1 MFTVEQIKEIARKL
15 QAQSK
20 KDSQFSLAKA
30 LSGTEYVAILQDQE
44 NRKLLLSELTEYIK
58 QQIAPDILA
67 ALELLKETLLEE
79 LKKSEKILYDKIE
92 DAELHLAEKM
102 DNNVIH
108 FNDRLD
114 ELKALISKQTNE
126 DVELSVVSVTPG
138 SVIYLNG
145 ERRSKITVKAAD
157 LVVIRVIAEGY
168 QSFNEI
174 TCVHKSQHIEI
185 ELDKVTGSVVPPGPV
200 EYVTLTINPTPSNAT
215 VTLNGQSTKSIT
227 VEQGT
232 VVSVVVS
239 AAGYKTYTQN
249 ITVTSD
255 RTLEVVLQEEVPVP
269 TMCTL
274 TVNANPSNATV
285 TINGQQRKSIT
296 VEQGTQVHVQVSASG
311 YQSYDDYITVNK
323 VNQILS
329 VTLEPEVV
337 VEQYTLTVNPTPA
350 DAIVKLNNQVRNSI
364 TVEQGTRVSISV
376 SKTGYKAHTESII
389 VNEDIVKNIT
399 LTALKTC
406 VLTVTAT
413 PSNAVIKINNRT
425 TSTYTG
431 YEGEEVTVQVSASGY
446 RSVSRRVT
454 LSEENQTLHI
464 ALEEL
469 EGFLFKITV
478 ISPAEATLEV
488 NGTKRTSPY
497 EIECTDGD
505 YITWEVSAEG
515 YITQSNRF
523 YIHEDVEL
531 EITLEPEPEPT
542 AYIEARCLE
551 GEQQIEGM
559 AYVGFNNESPDS
571 VYDSISLTASE
582 TALLYGVPGEGY
594 KFVAWQDTA
603 NPSLVLTDNPLT
615 VTAVNDEGVL
625 VDKEYVILVQKVSTY
640 DITFNITPEGATLIL
655 DDEEQDYSE
664 PIKLQSG
671 TTHTW
676 SISKEGYT
684 TQSGEFTVTKSETI
698 TVVLEPIEPVTEVSW
713 SDLTLSP
720 DPDSENPAIA
730 VPRSGGKIS
739 FKATVTAHLSNG
751 STTIKDVTSQAEW
764 STSGN
769 GCTSDGGGVFTWSE
783 NPTSSKRTSS
793 IMAKVTGPDSAELTK
808 SAHTIQLGGND
819 TLDIVPNTLT
829 FEAAGGTDEVQIYS
843 NTSWVL
849 EVDDEPDEPNETL
862 EINPSTLNFESEGG
876 TKEVQITSNTN
887 WEFK

>member
-1 MFTVEQIKEIARKL
+1 MFTVEQISEIARKL

-20 KDSQFSLAKA
+20 KDSQFPLAKA

-44 NRKLLLSELTEYIK
+44 NRRVLLSELTEYIK
-58 QQIAPDILA
+58 QQIAPDIIA

-79 LKKSEKILYDKIE
+79 LKNSEKTLYDKIE

-114 ELKALISKQTNE
+114 ELEAIINKQTNE

-145 ERRSKITVKAAD
+145 ERRSKIKVKAAD

-174 TCVHKSQHIEI
+174 TCVHKSQHLEI
-185 ELDKVTGSVVPPGPV
+185 ELDKINGVVPGPV
-200 EYVTLTINPTPSNAT
+200 EEVTLTINPTPSYAT
-215 VTLNGQSTKSIT
+215 VTLNGQNTRSIT

-232 VVSVVVS
+232 AVSVVVS
-239 AAGYKTYTQN
+239 ASGYKTYTQN

-255 RTLEVVLQEEVPVP
+255 RTLEVVLQEETPVP

-274 TVNANPSNATV
+274 TINA
-285 TINGQQRKSIT
+285 
-296 VEQGTQVHVQVSASG
+296 
-311 YQSYDDYITVNK
+311 
-323 VNQILS
+323 
-329 VTLEPEVV
+329 
-337 VEQYTLTVNPTPA
+337 TPA
-350 DAIVKLNNQVRNSI
+350 DATVRLNNQIRNSI

-376 SKTGYKAHTESII
+376 SKTGYETHTESIT
-389 VNEDIVKNIT
+389 VNEDTVKNIT

-413 PSNAVIKINNRT
+413 PSDAVIRINNTT

-431 YEGEEVTVQVSASGY
+431 YEGERVVVSVSASGY
-446 RSVSRRVT
+446 RSSSQTVT
-454 LSEENQTLHI
+454 LSEETQTLHVS
-464 ALEEL
+464 LEEL

-478 ISPAEATLEV
+478 ISPAEATLKV

-515 YITQSNRF
+515 YITQSDRF
-523 YIHEDVEL
+523 YIHENVEL

-551 GEQQIEGM
+551 GEQQVEGM

-594 KFVAWQDTA
+594 KFVAWQDTS

-615 VTAVNDEGVL
+615 VTGVNGEGEL
-625 VDKEYVILVQKVSTY
+625 VDKEYVILVQKASTY
-640 DITFNITPEGATLIL
+640 DITFDITPEGATLIL

-671 TTHTW
+671 TSHTW
-676 SISKEGYT
+676 SVSKEGFAT
-684 TQSGEFTVTKSETI
+684 KSGEFTVTKSETI
-698 TVVLEPIEPVTEVSW
+698 TVSLEPIAETSW
-713 SDLTLSP
+713 SNLILSES
-720 DPDSENPAIA
+720 DTSENPIVS
-730 VPRSGGKIS
+730 VPKGGGKIS
-739 FKATVTAHLSNG
+739 LKASVTVHFNDG
-751 STTIKDVTSQAEW
+751 STQVKDVTSQAEW
-764 STSGN
+764 STSGD
-769 GCTSDGGGVFTWSE
+769 GCTSDGGGVFTWAE
-783 NPTSSKRTSS
+783 NPTTSKRSS
-793 IMAKVTGPDSAELTK
+793 TITANVIGPDSSPLTENVV
-808 SAHTIQLGGND
+808 TTQLGSND
-819 TLDIVPNTLT
+819 TLDIIPNTLT
-829 FEAAGGTDEVQIYS
+829 FEAAGGTNEVQIIS

-849 EVDDEPDEPNETL
+849 EADDKPDEPSETL
-862 EINPSTLNFESEGG
+862 EINPNTLNFESEGG
-876 TKEVQITSNTN
+876 SKNVQVTSNTN